1 MIKLLKKLSGK
12 DWLFVLISLGLI
24 VFQVF
29 LELRLPDYMANI
41 TQLVVTP
48 GSEIKDILTEG
59 AYMLGCAL
67 LSLATAFVVTYLATH
82 IGASFS
88 KKLRKEVF
96 ESVQDY
102 GEEEIKKFSEASL
115 ITRTTNDISQVQM
128 LLAMGLQVIIKAPI
142 MAVWAILKITGKSME
157 FSVLTGISVAV
168 LLATIIVIIILVL
181 PRFKIIQTLTDNL
194 NRVIRENL
202 TGIKVVRAFNAEKYQ
217 EKKFHNANQKLTDTN
232 LYTSR
237 IMAVLSPVMS
247 FVMPAL
253 TLAIYYVGSNL
264 IVDAVGMDKLTVFSN
279 MVVFSSYAV
288 QVIASFI
295 MLTMIFI
302 IYPRA
307 SVSIKRILE
316 ILETKSNIRDNETT
330 IGKEKETGSIRF
342 DNVSFKYPDAEE
354 CVLKDINLEIK
365 KGETV
370 AFIGGTGSGKSTLIN
385 LIPRFYDATKGEVR
399 VDGID
404 VKNYKLEDLYNKI
417 GYISQKA
424 ILFKGSVK
432 ENIKFGKSL
441 TKIDDKKI
449 IEALKVSQADFVF
462 KMEKGIN
469 ADLSQ
474 SGTNVSGGQKQRLSI
489 ARAVAKNPEIYIFD
503 DSFSALDYKTD
514 AILRKELKKYTKN
527 ATTLIVAQRIGTIM
541 HADKIVVLDEGKI
554 IGVGDHKELLKKCQV
569 YQEIAYS
576 QLSKEELN
584 NA

>member
-41 TQLVVTP
+41 TQLVVTA

-102 GEEEIKKFSEASL
+102 GEEEIKKFSVASL

-168 LLATIIVIIILVL
+168 LLAAIIVIIILVL

-202 TGIKVVRAFNAEKYQ
+202 TGIKVVRAFNAETYQ